1 MAAFDFPNSPSNGDT
16 YTANGVTFQWNG
28 SVWIRYSASMGA
40 QGSTGPTGAQG
51 AVGSTG
57 AQGATGSGGS
67 TRAQGATGPTGAQGA
82 TGSTGSQGAAGSNG
96 AITSIAND
104 ATSRVLTTDGD
115 GTATAH
121 SEVKIETV
129 SGNKRFS
136 INRGSG
142 STEVPLLVRR
152 TDASGIVAEFSNS
165 GGYGVYIGQ
174 NGATGEGYIRTATG
188 QPLVFTT
195 NSGSGIANERLRI
208 TSDGNVTIGNS
219 SVAFPSGTGLQ
230 IYNSSVARL
239 KLATNSTGVGSNDGF
254 QIYMSNSGAILEN
267 KENAE
272 MRFYT
277 NATERMRILNDGDVV
292 VGSYAAEYYESITL
306 SPNHDDGAGRIT
318 FSRAP
323 TGNVSIVIAFKNGGG
338 QIGRIEHDHTSCG
351 IFSSSDYR
359 LKENVLSISDGIT
372 RLKTLKPYKF
382 NFIADATKTV
392 DGFFA
397 HEVTAVPEAVSG
409 EKDAVDEDGNPDY
422 QVIDHSK
429 LVPLL
434 TAALQEA
441 ITKIETLETKV
452 AALEGS

>member
-1 MAAFDFPNSPSNGDT
+1 MGFNTDGLGYSQTRIYGGNDNSGAASQAGDSGAGKFKVTITNPSGTHQEVIYAENDAN
-16 YTANGVTFQWNG
+16 TASKFLRLSTNG
-28 SVWIRYSASMGA
+28 S
-40 QGSTGPTGAQG
+40 
-51 AVGSTG
+51 
-57 AQGATGSGGS
+57 
-67 TRAQGATGPTGAQGA
+67 
-82 TGSTGSQGAAGSNG
+82 
-96 AITSIAND
+96 
-104 ATSRVLTTDGD
+104 
-115 GTATAH
+115 
-121 SEVKIETV
+121 
-129 SGNKRFS
+129 
-136 INRGSG
+136 
-142 STEVPLLVRR
+142 
-152 TDASGIVAEFSNS
+152 
-165 GGYGVYIGQ
+165 
-174 NGATGEGYIRTATG
+174 
-188 QPLVFTT
+188 
-195 NSGSGIANERLRI
+195 ERLRI

-219 SVAFPSGTGLQ
+219 SVAFPSGIGLQ

-239 KLATNSTGVGSNDGF
+239 KLATNATGVGANDGF

-359 LKENVLSISDGIT
+359 LKENVLSISDGIA

-397 HEVTAVPEAVSG
+397 HEVTTVPEAVSG
-409 EKDAVDEDGNPDY
+409 EKDAIDEDGNLSL
-422 QVIDHSK
+422 IH
-429 LVPLL
+429 
-434 TAALQEA
+434 
-441 ITKIETLETKV
+441 I
-452 AALEGS
+452 